1 MSSPAPLDAP
11 PIPDASPSEEPSSQ
25 DGWRGDPGSL
35 AALRE
40 ELDRLDDA
48 LHDTLIR
55 RAEVIERVAKTGKP
69 AAYRPGREAAIIRRL
84 LARHSGSLPPHVVV
98 RIWREML
105 AGTTAMQG
113 GFAVAVCQADAAAGF
128 IQVAREHFG
137 ALTPVHVHRSPA
149 QAIAE
154 VSAGTAS
161 VAVLPM
167 PSETEPPRAAWWT
180 ALLHRDSPRIHVV
193 GRLPFWA
200 RRPEGAPG
208 VQALV
213 IAPAAPD
220 PSGRDCSLLGLEFDL
235 DVSRA
240 RLTAAVTASGFTPGT
255 IILRRDAGAQVA
267 HALVEVEGFLA
278 EDDARLVGIATALR
292 PPVILGAYAV
302 PEEGGAA

>member
-11 PIPDASPSEEPSSQ
+11 PISDASPSKEPSPQ

-161 VAVLPM
+161 VAVLPI